1 MDKVSHSDIKFTA
14 LNKWSLVISM
24 WGYQIHI
31 SIRSIKMISSE
42 IQNMA
47 FLLNNKHPRT
57 DSGYTSCQWTGDA
70 PMESKNLNSKFIWHQ
85 QQTWVKFS

>member
-1 MDKVSHSDIKFTA
+1 MEKVFHSDIKFTA

-31 SIRSIKMISSE
+31 SIRSIKMINSE

-47 FLLNNKHPRT
+47 FLLNNKNPRT
-57 DSGYTSCQWTGDA
+57 DSGYTAHCQWTGDA
-70 PMESKNLNSKFIWHQ
+70 PMTSKNLNSKVHLTPTANLGEI
-85 QQTWVKFS
+85 